1 MSDHWMTM
9 HLKLPAASAKLG
21 AVAVSND
28 EILILGGLNL
38 SLKKRQKSVLKLS
51 LSGKKWTS
59 LNDMKIGKT
68 FNCSAFY
75 YDNYV
80 YSIGGNEKDI

>member
-1 MSDHWMTM
+1 MTDHWLVL
-9 HLKLPAASAKLG
+9 HIKLPAASAKLG
-21 AVAVSND
+21 AVAINDD

-51 LSGKKWTS
+51 LSSKKWTS

-68 FNCSAFY
+68 FN
-75 YDNYV
+75 
-80 YSIGGNEKDI
+80 